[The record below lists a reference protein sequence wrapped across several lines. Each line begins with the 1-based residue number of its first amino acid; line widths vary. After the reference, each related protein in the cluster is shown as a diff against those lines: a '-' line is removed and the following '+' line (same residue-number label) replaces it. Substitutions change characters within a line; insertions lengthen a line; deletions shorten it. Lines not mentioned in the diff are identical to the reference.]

1 MEDWDFVKNFI
12 PLDHIDELQGFAD
25 GLDLPFEY
33 IAVGYLGHYNIPRY
47 SRSLSMECC
56 NFACWGPAT
65 ADGKLY
71 HGRSYDVPIWLKD
84 PESGVYVVQENQ
96 IVIIREPDDG
106 YASMSVNVAGYLGIL
121 GGFNEQGVVIGIN
134 GVDSNDETRNG
145 TPVADLMKHILDH
158 TSTAQEAIGHIIG
171 NKTGGRAYIISDY
184 KIPASYAV
192 EISANLSY
200 VGTWDNP
207 VESLYP
213 FWEINKV
220 IRRVN
225 LYHNQTLASTQREKY
240 NTKSFIS
247 FLGLLIEF
255 YLNGFSFFPVRRAIK
270 LTPFT
275 PTTFQRTPGRSP
287 MARPF
292 APPIPSTITRSCSSI
307 KFKAP
312 SPGRKAVMLLPFFL
326 S

>member
-1 MEDWDFVKNFI
+1 MKKGIVLGMVFLIIGVSFTGSTYSLSNELIVADNDLQINNSGGYVIDIDGVTVLHVKGSYYEMGFQHGSLLKEECLQLLRAVIYYAEEHGVTYEDLLEAWDFYKNFT
-12 PLDHIDELQGFAD
+12 PQNHIDELQGFAD

-33 IAVGYLGHYNIPRY
+33 IAAGYIGHYNIPRY
-47 SRSLSMECC
+47 SQSLSIECC

-71 HGRSYDVPIWLKD
+71 HGRSYDLQIWLKD

-121 GGFNEQGVVIGIN
+121 GGFNEQGVVIGVN

-213 FWEINKV
+213 FWEIDHV
-220 IRRVN
+220 IRRTN
-225 LYHNQTLASTQREKY
+225 IYKY
-240 NTKSFIS
+240 
-247 FLGLLIEF
+247 
-255 YLNGFSFFPVRRAIK
+255 
-270 LTPFT
+270 
-275 PTTFQRTPGRSP
+275 
-287 MARPF
+287 
-292 APPIPSTITRSCSSI
+292 
-307 KFKAP
+307 
-312 SPGRKAVMLLPFFL
+312 
-326 S
+326 